1 MYMEIDTHDDIE
13 MNIFQDISLAL
24 LLHFERKRTLIKKF
38 QMSGKNDMDFSMSYP
53 ITTFKGKIYDKQ
65 YMI

>member
-1 MYMEIDTHDDIE
+1 MEIDTHDNID

-24 LLHFERKRTLIKKF
+24 LLHFERKRTLMKKF
-38 QMSGKNDMDFSMSYP
+38 QIYGKNDMGFSMSYP
-53 ITTFKGKIYDKQ
+53 ITTFKVKIYDKQ